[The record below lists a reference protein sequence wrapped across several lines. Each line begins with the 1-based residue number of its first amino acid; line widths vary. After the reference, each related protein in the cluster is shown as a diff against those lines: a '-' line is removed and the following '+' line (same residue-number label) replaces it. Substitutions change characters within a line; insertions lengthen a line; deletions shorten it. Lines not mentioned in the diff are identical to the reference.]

1 MEKKH
6 TNANKL
12 ELYAHNST
20 CDSLFMMKKLMN
32 LQILEKDSRCVLM
45 KGVYMSSNKQFVELL
60 VKDSSEIPGACGFK
74 DEAQQEVMYYD
85 MYNYNT
91 MDSITKMKKTEL
103 LKYIPEDDKHS
114 QSTPEELKDKKHTFF
129 QNLEEWNCINKDKHM
144 IL

>member
-1 MEKKH
+1 
-6 TNANKL
+6 
-12 ELYAHNST
+12 
-20 CDSLFMMKKLMN
+20 MMKKLMN

-103 LKYIPEDDKHS
+103 MKYIQEYDRHC
-114 QSTPEELKDKKHTFF
+114 QSTLEELKTRNTHSFKTWRSGTVPT
-129 QNLEEWNCINKDKHM
+129 NIKHM